1 MKRTTL
7 TLLAVVAMAMTVNAQ
22 TSQYRLQG
30 TTVQLWDGA
39 IWLNT
44 DSTDYHYSVGE
55 MDTMVALFTYNS
67 LDAVWDKYSQNITTY
82 DTQGNETQN
91 LRLVWDGTMFNNNL
105 KWDFTYDAQNLMSTD
120 TRYNWDGANWEPY
133 LRTTYTYNAQGQTL
147 SRLTELYTSG
157 VGWANSERSQYAYTN
172 GKLEVFENQLWTSGM
187 WQKQLRI
194 VYTYD
199 ANGNTIKKLGQTWVA
214 PAYQNN
220 YLYLYT
226 FDANNNI
233 LTDAYIDWVS
243 GAWDS
248 ISRDL
253 YSYNANNQIDT
264 VFNQRWDEGSSTPR
278 WLTQE
283 RDITLYN
290 GQGLPDTLKHQEYIG
305 LAYINDVAVTNL
317 EYDTHGNKTFT
328 NTIALVMVGTALVF
342 ENESRHYYYYEPY
355 TITGIANAQP
365 EVAITVYP
373 NPFADKLCFALPA
386 DAQGPIEITLF
397 DMAGRRVMHLSQPSA
412 IAGQPLALDASHLP
426 CGQYVYQLNFGGFAV
441 KGLVVK

>member
-1 MKRTTL
+1 MLRMLVTL
-7 TLLAVVAMAMTVNAQ
+7 IAMAGMAVAVNAQ
-22 TSQYRLQG
+22 TTQYRLQG
-30 TTVQLWDGA
+30 TTAQLWDGA
-39 IWLNT
+39 IWLST
-44 DSTDYHYSVGE
+44 DSTAYHYSQGEVDTLVGQF
-55 MDTMVALFTYNS
+55 AYNS
-67 LDAVWDKYSQNITTY
+67 LNAAWDKYTQNITTY
-82 DTQGNETQN
+82 DAQGNETQN
-91 LRLVWDGTMFNNNL
+91 LTLVWDGTVFLNYRKL
-105 KWDFTYDAQNLMSTD
+105 DFTYDAQNLLSTD
-120 TRYNWDGANWEPY
+120 TRHNWDGANWEPY

-147 SRLTELYTSG
+147 TRLTELYASG

-172 GKLEVFENQLWTSGM
+172 GQLEVFENQLWSSGI

-199 ANGNTIKKLGQTWVA
+199 ANGNTIKKLGQNWVA

-220 YLYLYT
+220 YMYLYT

-248 ISRDL
+248 ISRRL
-253 YSYNANNQIDT
+253 YSYNTNNQNDT
-264 VFNQRWDEGSSTPR
+264 VFNQRWDDGSSTPR
-278 WLTQE
+278 WLTEE

-305 LAYINDVAVTNL
+305 LAYIDDVFVTKL
-317 EYDTHGNKTFT
+317 EYDANGNKIRATT
-328 NTIALVMVGTALVF
+328 TERSGSVMV
-342 ENESRHYYYYEPY
+342 NQSRQFYYYEPY
-355 TITGIANAQP
+355 TITGIAHAQP

-373 NPFADKLCFALPA
+373 NPFAEKLCFTLPVE
-386 DAQGPIEITLF
+386 AQGPIEITLF

-426 CGQYVYQLNFGGFAV
+426 CGQYVYQLTLGGKRV